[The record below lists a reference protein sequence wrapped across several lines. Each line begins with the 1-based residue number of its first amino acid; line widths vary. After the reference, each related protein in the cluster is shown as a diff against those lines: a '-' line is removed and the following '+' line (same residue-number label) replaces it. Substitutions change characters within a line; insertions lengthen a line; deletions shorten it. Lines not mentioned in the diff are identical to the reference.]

1 MKIIIIVALA
11 FFILSS
17 YSQKQIGDKVI
28 NAGTAIQEIGEE
40 ITAK

>member
-17 YSQKQIGDKVI
+17 YSQNQIGNKVI